1 MARIDKTYLLCFLG
15 FQMHRSFV
23 HPRTIEELVDY
34 LKRALTGL
42 RIEIASRGHVA
53 VTLLPY
59 NEAQLRFGL
68 G

>member
-1 MARIDKTYLLCFLG
+1 
-15 FQMHRSFV
+15 MHRSFV
-23 HPRTIEELVDY
+23 HAKKMEDLADY
-34 LKRALTGL
+34 LKRALNGL

-59 NEAQLRFGL
+59 NKAQLRFGL